1 MLHQLL
7 QVVENVDISSSSVD
21 SSNLHTEEDSSEI
34 ESNSVDQNEL
44 DVINNQIILKTDPYI
59 TNMQKIS

>member
-7 QVVENVDISSSSVD
+7 QVVENVDISSSSGD